1 MLSCFNMIPMDNIRI
16 NCYLFPRNSLIQFLF
31 LVMQMNLKATRN
43 VWGQDLCHKTSA
55 TPLPLIPSMDTVV

>member
-31 LVMQMNLKATRN
+31 LVIGHANEFESNKKCMGSRF
-43 VWGQDLCHKTSA
+43 VS
-55 TPLPLIPSMDTVV
+55 